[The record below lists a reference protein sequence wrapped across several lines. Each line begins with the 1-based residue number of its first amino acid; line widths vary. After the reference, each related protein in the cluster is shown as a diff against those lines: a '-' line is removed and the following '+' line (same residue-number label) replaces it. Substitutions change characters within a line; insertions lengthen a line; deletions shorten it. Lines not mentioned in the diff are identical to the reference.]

1 MTYYHD
7 YYYQP
12 FYLPTEYQS
21 VSDHHVRVEGYLEE
35 DELVDVW
42 TQSHFFEHVEH
53 AEAQSYSD
61 YKERSQSFIQT
72 FIVEPLTHE
81 GYDAGDDRGQ
91 GEEIPPSLE
100 SDQVCEVEDCQG
112 AEGRQGYEVV

>member
-42 TQSHFFEHVEH
+42 TQSNFFEHVEH

-72 FIVEPLTHE
+72 FIVERHLLMRDMMQEMTVVKVKK
-81 GYDAGDDRGQ
+81 
-91 GEEIPPSLE
+91 SLP
-100 SDQVCEVEDCQG
+100 
-112 AEGRQGYEVV
+112 ALNLIMYAR